1 MVSHGMVYDGS
12 FDQGSSIILI
22 GLPIAWL
29 VSEQTVDHDCLRKW
43 CDTDLCF
50 RTCSWKGGK
59 LLTCFGNPA
68 LCLRW
73 FQNPLLEGGE
83 LSTMIAAGPGME
95 CRDEFGKPMY
105 RNRRSV
111 SQVTLTLVWML
122 LFFVLFTWEL
132 WKGMGDGNKMRSW
145 WPFPGGSRRM
155 KHGWFASWSLTVND
169 FVFNFYVM
177 FC

>member
-1 MVSHGMVYDGS
+1 MEWCMTYDGS
-12 FDQGSSIILI
+12 FDQGSSVILI

-29 VSEQTVDHDCLRKW
+29 VSEWTVDHDCLCKW
-43 CDTDLCF
+43 CDIDLGF

-68 LCLRW
+68 LCLHW

-122 LFFVLFTWEL
+122 LFFVLFTWVL
-132 WKGMGDGNKMRSW
+132 WKGWEMETRLGHGDLFQGAQEEWNMDDLLAGPW
-145 WPFPGGSRRM
+145 Q
-155 KHGWFASWSLTVND
+155 
-169 FVFNFYVM
+169 
-177 FC
+177 